1 MIGYLMRKIFSVN
14 LTSELTEIKLTENG
28 FLIIEPFGA
37 KPKMVNWNEIKNI
50 QFSKNYLEVIVETSE
65 KVTILKNNNIGW
77 YELIQSVP
85 SNFFNFDY
93 DYVKAFM
100 NSLKP
105 CGVCG
110 IIAVRENKCIVCEI
124 IAWNS
129 EMPES
134 ETAYLK
140 SKQFDFY
147 SSYIKEGIKIKKV
160 AEPEHGFKAD
170 KNWKLY
176 F

>member
-1 MIGYLMRKIFSVN
+1 
-14 LTSELTEIKLTENG
+14 
-28 FLIIEPFGA
+28 
-37 KPKMVNWNEIKNI
+37 
-50 QFSKNYLEVIVETSE
+50 
-65 KVTILKNNNIGW
+65 
-77 YELIQSVP
+77 VP